1 MSEATDAII
10 DIQEALEEYGSD
22 IVLKSVTTE
31 GTYNPATG
39 ETTDT
44 VVTTN
49 LKAIIKDFAG
59 EELINDSIGVKDLKF
74 MIYFASEIKYTDTI
88 TFDSKVYK
96 ILNIDKTI
104 LQNTNLLYIIQGRA

>member
-22 IVLKSVTTE
+22 IVLKSVTE
-31 GTYNPATG
+31 GAYNPVTG